1 MWTSIV
7 TSRTIENGMW
17 MRFHDRSRVIGMDR
31 TSNVE
36 GGLSDYTADA
46 GAMAA
51 TLDAD
56 AVPRLGGAWLA
67 GADVRVS
74 ASDSSSGLDY
84 DPTNKSCTGTGNGC
98 HTRTGW

>member
-1 MWTSIV
+1 MWT
-7 TSRTIENGMW
+7 
-17 MRFHDRSRVIGMDR
+17 RFHDPSRVIAMDL

-36 GGLSDYTADA
+36 GGLSNYTADA

-56 AVPRLGGAWLA
+56 AVLRLGGAWLA
-67 GADVRVS
+67 GADARVS
-74 ASDSSSGLDY
+74 ASDSSPGLDD